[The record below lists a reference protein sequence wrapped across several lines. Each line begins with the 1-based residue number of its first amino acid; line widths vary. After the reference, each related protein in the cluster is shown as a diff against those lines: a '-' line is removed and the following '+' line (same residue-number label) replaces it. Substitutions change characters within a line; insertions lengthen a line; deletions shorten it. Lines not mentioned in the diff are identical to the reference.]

1 MPTRRELDAFLAK
14 QTKSSCVLYMLLT
27 KAYVTSSD
35 IIAVTRTTCPHKLI
49 ETIRKTF
56 GYEFVSYRDKPFTRT
71 QRSSTGKVYKV
82 PDTYREYFIPEALKC
97 A

>member
-1 MPTRRELDAFLAK
+1 MPTKRELEAFLAK
-14 QTKSSCVLYMLLT
+14 QTKTSCVLYMLLT

-49 ETIRKTF
+49 ERIRKAF
-56 GYEFVSYRDKPFTRT
+56 GYEFVLYRDKTFTRT

-82 PDTYREYFIPEALKC
+82 PDTYREYFLPEGFQWA
-97 A
+97 

>member
-27 KAYVTSSD
+27 KAYITSSD

-56 GYEFVSYRDKPFTRT
+56 GYEFVVDREKTFFRT
-71 QRSSTGKVYKV
+71 QKSPSGKTIKV
-82 PDTYREYFIPEALKC
+82 PATYKEYFIPEALKC

>member
-27 KAYVTSSD
+27 QAYVTSQD

-56 GYEFVSYRDKPFTRT
+56 GYEFVIDREKTFFRT
-71 QRSSTGKVYKV
+71 QKSPSGKTIKV
-82 PDTYREYFIPEALKC
+82 PATYKEYFIPEALKC